1 MITIPEIIAGTVLVV
16 MALCII
22 ATLCVCYAEWRKAK
36 SRGKTHARS
45 NTARQL
51 KMVHFMCSGCGE
63 LIRSGPTDYNQGRQP
78 LCMGCVEYLFAF
90 QHPTDRQR
98 HRR

>member
-1 MITIPEIIAGTVLVV
+1 LITIPEIIAGIVLVV
-16 MALCII
+16 MALCIM
-22 ATLCVCYAEWRKAK
+22 ATLFVGYLEWRKARTRRK
-36 SRGKTHARS
+36 AGERTNIRK
-45 NTARQL
+45 L

-78 LCMGCVEYLFAF
+78 LCMGCVEYLSAF
-90 QHPTDRQR
+90 QRPADRPR

>member
-1 MITIPEIIAGTVLVV
+1 MMTIPEIIAGIVLVV
-16 MALCII
+16 MALCIF
-22 ATLCVCYAEWRKAK
+22 ATLCVCFMEWRKARTRQK
-36 SRGKTHARS
+36 ACDRS
-45 NTARQL
+45 NARQL

-78 LCMGCVEYLFAF
+78 LCMGCVEYLSAF
-90 QHPTDRQR
+90 QRPADRPR